1 METIEKSKLKELYEI
16 KKIEKKGKKV
26 TGIGYDLDS
35 FDSGNPIYF
44 YSEDGKTVDIY
55 EKQDNESIELF
66 RSSWV
71 IDRYFWKK
79 ISIKERKQ
87 RSLDRYNTL

>member
-26 TGIGYDLDS
+26 TGIGYDS
-35 FDSGNPIYF
+35 ETRNPIYF
-44 YSEDGKTVDIY
+44 YSEDGKNIDII
-55 EKQDNESIELF
+55 EKQDDESVELF

-71 IDRYFWKK
+71 VDRYFWEK
-79 ISIKERKQ
+79 ISLKERKE
-87 RSLDRYNTL
+87 RSLDRFNTL